1 MSCED
6 IKNLLDEYITNEL
19 TENDKELVEKHLAQ
33 CDSCKAEYEL
43 IKAQKSELK
52 ELCEPLPNDFEDK
65 LAKKIRGHRLASVTV
80 KFGAGLAA
88 AVALVCAV
96 SVSHT
101 KLYNKSLENK
111 LTAVTGNAAV
121 TENESATEESEDK
134 VAIELP
140 DEVLEKNEPEADA
153 GTKNNSTAD
162 NETSTPKVVSE
173 TSVEAVVSV
182 VTDEADNGAEV
193 TEAVDETEEA
203 AEESFSMARM
213 ARSVA
218 SEDVTLTVSADVDEV
233 RELLSGIDE
242 VSLIGEDETEL
253 TAEVVN
259 LSYTDLKSALA
270 DLDIVDEVIESDAPE
285 SESNSEYTI
294 KIECKKER

>member
-19 TENDKELVEKHLAQ
+19 TESDKELVEKHLAQ

-43 IKAQKSELK
+43 LKAQKSELK
-52 ELCEPLPNDFEDK
+52 ELCEPLPNGFEEK
-65 LAKKIRGHRLASVTV
+65 LAKKIRGHRLASITA

-111 LTAVTGNAAV
+111 LTAVAENAAV
-121 TENESATEESEDK
+121 AGNESMTEEANEK
-134 VAIELP
+134 AAIELP
-140 DEVLEKNEPEADA
+140 DEVLEKNAPEADA
-153 GTKNNSTAD
+153 DTKNNSTAD

-182 VTDEADNGAEV
+182 VTDEADSGAEI
-193 TEAVDETEEA
+193 TETQDEEA
-203 AEESFSMARM
+203 ADESFSMSRM
-213 ARSVA
+213 ARGVP
-218 SEDVTLTVSADVDEV
+218 SEDVTITVSADVDEV

-242 VSLIGEDETEL
+242 VSLIGENETEL
-253 TAEVVN
+253 TAEVSN
-259 LSYTDLKSALA
+259 LSYSDLKSALA
-270 DLDIVDEVIESDAPE
+270 DLDIVDEAIEGDSLEIESEIESD
-285 SESNSEYTI
+285 YTI